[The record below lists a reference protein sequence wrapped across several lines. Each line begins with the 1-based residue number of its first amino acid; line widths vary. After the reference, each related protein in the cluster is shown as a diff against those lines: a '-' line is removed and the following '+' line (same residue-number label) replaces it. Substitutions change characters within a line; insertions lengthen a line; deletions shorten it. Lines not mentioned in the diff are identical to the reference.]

1 MCYSIID
8 AKSTIS
14 DDPRALN
21 GCARA
26 RPMTAAK
33 NTIVA
38 RERWL
43 TPLLAPRSIAFV
55 GASRRP
61 DTPGNDMM
69 RMIRRGGFC
78 GTVYSVNP
86 AATEIEGYP
95 SVPDLRDLPAPPDLA
110 VLSVRNER
118 LEEALTAAIEAG
130 TRAAV
135 IFASGVLAA
144 DGNPPLLERLAR
156 IAARADIPLCGP
168 NCMGF
173 YNDLDGVWICGFP
186 SPRRRAPGGI
196 AFIAHSGSVFG
207 ALAHNDPRLRFAL
220 AISPG
225 SEGAGT
231 LADYMAYAL
240 SRPEVRV
247 IGLFVEVARD
257 PQAFASALALAAERG
272 VPVIALKV
280 GRTRAAAAA
289 ALTHTGA
296 LAGND
301 LAYQALFDRHG
312 VIRVETL
319 DELASTLLLLST
331 GRRVRRGGL
340 VAAGDSGGER
350 ELLIDLADRM
360 RVPFAALDEATRES
374 LAARLEP
381 GLEAANPLDVWG
393 TGADIVP
400 RLTDCLRDLLADPN
414 AALGLFGVDLRDG
427 FPLHRSY
434 ADAALAAARTSDKL
448 FGLVTHYTQVRHDAL
463 ALELTLA
470 GIPVLDGTVN
480 ALAAVRGAL
489 EYRDFQAR
497 PSDRPP
503 AAPPLLARKRAE
515 WRATLE
521 RMSARVLEEADSLSL
536 LSAWGLPAVPH
547 AVVSSLEEAREVAA
561 QLGHPVVCK
570 TAAPGIFHKS
580 DVGGVR
586 LDLRDDAALVGAYRE
601 LAATL
606 GPRVLIAPMAR
617 RGVELALGMFRD
629 RQFGPIVTVGAGG
642 TLVELLEDRRAAVAP
657 FGPATARRLLEGL
670 SVRRLLDGY
679 RGGAPTD
686 LERLCEVIARFS
698 VLAAELCDL
707 ASEIDVNPFIAGEDI
722 LALDAL
728 TVITP
733 EST

>member
-1 MCYSIID
+1 
-8 AKSTIS
+8 
-14 DDPRALN
+14 
-21 GCARA
+21 
-26 RPMTAAK
+26 MTA
-33 NTIVA
+33 TQSPSVA
-38 RERWL
+38 GELAL

-69 RMIRRGGFC
+69 RMIRRGGFA
-78 GTVYSVNP
+78 GTVHAVNP
-86 AATEIEGYP
+86 AASEVEGYP
-95 SVPDLRDLPAPPDLA
+95 CVSDLRDLPAPPDLS
-110 VLSVRNER
+110 VISVRNER
-118 LEEALTAAIEAG
+118 LEEALTAAVEVG

-135 IFASGVLAA
+135 IFASGLLAA

-156 IAARADIPLCGP
+156 IAARASIPLCGP

-186 SPRRRAPGGI
+186 SPRRRAAGGI
-196 AFIAHSGSVFG
+196 AFVAHSGSVFG
-207 ALAHNDPRLRFAL
+207 ALAHNDQRLRFAL

-231 LADYMAYAL
+231 VADYMMYAL

-257 PQAFASALALAAERG
+257 PKAFTSALALAAERG
-272 VPVIALKV
+272 VPVVALKV

-340 VAAGDSGGER
+340 VAVGDSGGER

-360 RVPFAALDEATRES
+360 RVPFAVLDQTTRES

-381 GLEAANPLDVWG
+381 GLEAANPLDAWG
-393 TGADIVP
+393 SGAGVAP
-400 RLTDCLRDLLADPN
+400 HFTDCIRDLLADPN

-434 ADAALAAARTSDKL
+434 ADAALAAAKTSDKL
-448 FGLVTHYTQVRHDAL
+448 FALVTHYTQVRHDAL

-470 GIPVLDGTVN
+470 DVPVLDGTVN

-489 EYRDFQAR
+489 EFRDFQAR
-497 PSDRPP
+497 APDPPP
-503 AAPPLLARKRAE
+503 AVPRRAPDRAE
-515 WRATLE
+515 WQAAME
-521 RMSARVLEEADSLSL
+521 RMSTRVLQEADSLAL
-536 LSAWGLPAVPH
+536 LGAWGLPVVAH
-547 AVVSSLEEAREVAA
+547 AIAQSLEEAREAA
-561 QLGHPVVCK
+561 AGLGYPVVCK
-570 TAAPGIFHKS
+570 TAAAGVFHKS

-586 LDLRDDAALVGAYRE
+586 LDLRDEAALSRAYTD
-601 LAATL
+601 LALTL
-606 GPRVLIAPMAR
+606 GPRVLIAPMAQ

-642 TLVELLEDRRAAVAP
+642 TLVELLEDRRAALAP
-657 FGPATARRLLEGL
+657 FGAATARRLLGGL
-670 SVRRLLDGY
+670 SLRRLFDGY
-679 RGGAPTD
+679 RGEPPAD
-686 LERLCEVIARFS
+686 LEQLCDAIARFS
-698 VLAAELCDL
+698 VLAAQLVDVV
-707 ASEIDVNPFIAGEDI
+707 SEIDVNPLVAGEDI

-728 TVITP
+728 IVITP
-733 EST
+733 ESH